1 MSFQL
6 LRRLRADTS
15 GAAAVEFAFVAIP
28 LLLLI
33 FGILEFGRAL
43 WDHNALQETAMAA
56 ARCEGISQGSFVTST
71 AACNGTTVTA
81 YTQQVATGW
90 GITVP
95 TSGITATA
103 NTSCG
108 GVSGF
113 SQVSLTY
120 TFQSA
125 VPQLLGVFNG
135 GVPLT
140 ATACFPVE
148 P

>member
-1 MSFQL
+1 MIRSLAGRF
-6 LRRLRADTS
+6 RDSTS
-15 GAAAVEFAFVAIP
+15 GAAAVEFAFVAMP
-28 LLLLI
+28 LMLLI

-56 ARCEGISQGSFVTST
+56 ARCEGISQGSLAST
-71 AACNGTTVTA
+71 AACNGTSVTA
-81 YTQQVATGW
+81 YTQQVASGW

-95 TSGITATA
+95 SSGITATA
-103 NTSCG
+103 STSCG
-108 GVSGF
+108 GVTGF

-125 VPQLLGVFNG
+125 VPQLLGVFSG

-140 ATACFPVE
+140 ATACFPIQ